1 MKPIRIVEVGQDI
14 PMQASKWLKLQVLVE
29 RRSLEDLFQHL
40 GDFEIYLTGKLTEK
54 GGGIIAKEEFLD
66 VYEKYICD
74 LKQGQAPD
82 ERVFAPYFSCV
93 LSATPEAVYA
103 LYTSTD
109 QQIIRVAKP
118 VIQMQAHTLDYSPRD
133 GKLRSMVFGVDSVQW
148 GIQFSYP
155 QLYLENNEVVQAL
168 HQTEY
173 PNTSLFKRL
182 QEWVRTHTLPT
193 PFEIEGKK
201 QNAPVRIG
209 QECFGWINTHPQLQ
223 KKGLR
228 VLSPELEKDCV

>member
-1 MKPIRIVEVGQDI
+1 MKSIRILEVGEDS

-29 RRSLEDLFQHL
+29 RSSLMALFQHL
-40 GDFEIYLTGKLTEK
+40 GDFEIYLTGKLTHK
-54 GGGIIAKEEFLD
+54 GGGIIPQTEFLD
-66 VYEKYICD
+66 VYERYILD
-74 LKQGQAPD
+74 LKQGLAPD
-82 ERVFAPYFSCV
+82 ERSFAPYFSCV
-93 LSATPEAVYA
+93 LSATPEAVYGI
-103 LYTSTD
+103 YTPTD
-109 QQIIRVAKP
+109 QQLIRVAKP
-118 VIQMQAHTLDYSPRD
+118 VIQMQAHTIDYSPRD

-173 PNTSLFKRL
+173 PNTILFKKL
-182 QEWVRTHTLPT
+182 QEWVRMNTLPT

-209 QECFGWINTHPQLQ
+209 RECLAWINTHPQLQ